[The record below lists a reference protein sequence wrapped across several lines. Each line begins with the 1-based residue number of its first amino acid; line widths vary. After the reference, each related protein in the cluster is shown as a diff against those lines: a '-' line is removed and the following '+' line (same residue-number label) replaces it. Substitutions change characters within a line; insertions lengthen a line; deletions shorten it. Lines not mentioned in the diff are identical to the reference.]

1 MKKKI
6 KNITAKISER
16 IAQWLVRH
24 ISISDIAYHIDVES
38 IADYCVSDIAYH
50 IDVESIAEHYCV
62 SDIASH
68 IDVESIADYYC
79 VSEIAAEISDSLD
92 YSPLVHEVLKTIA
105 EKISK

>member
-38 IADYCVSDIAYH
+38 IA
-50 IDVESIAEHYCV
+50 EHYCV

-68 IDVESIADYYC
+68 IDVEAIAEHYC